1 MIAKTTPCLARR
13 IVIVTFVCLFLCCIF
28 VSCGSDQSPQET
40 NTINENDYP
49 ISGHILY
56 GYKHGI
62 KVYGQYMDQAG
73 ENNAMILVF
82 LEKESDC
89 AVDLQCKFISIN
101 DTQVTAQFSTENISD
116 QLTAIEVYVSS
127 ALTEVDELQEND
139 TVSIALEIFDTN
151 SGQKLDMTAPITF
164 PCN

>member
-1 MIAKTTPCLARR
+1 MNAKTISSPVRGK
-13 IVIVTFVCLFLCCIF
+13 VIVTLVCILLCCIL
-28 VSCGSDQSPQET
+28 VSCGSNHPSHET
-40 NTINENDYP
+40 EITNENDYP

-62 KVYGQYMDQAG
+62 MVYGQYMDQAG

-82 LEKESDC
+82 VKNESDC
-89 AVDLQCKFISIN
+89 AVDVLCKSVSIN
-101 DTQVTAQFSTENISD
+101 DTQIAAESSTENVSD

-127 ALTEVDELQEND
+127 SKTEVDELQEKD
-139 TVSIALEIFDTN
+139 TVSLSLEIADSN
-151 SGQKLDMTAPITF
+151 SGQILEVTAPITF